1 VSVAHLLAQH
11 PEERGRPGQLV
22 HLIDPRTMSNVKRT
36 NLTSSLP
43 LSLQL
48 VHLLPLISET
58 PDEGCELLLL
68 IISFSG
74 LNFGVFLLLSQL
86 LKLLL
91 EPYR

>member
-1 VSVAHLLAQH
+1 
-11 PEERGRPGQLV
+11 
-22 HLIDPRTMSNVKRT
+22 
-36 NLTSSLP
+36 